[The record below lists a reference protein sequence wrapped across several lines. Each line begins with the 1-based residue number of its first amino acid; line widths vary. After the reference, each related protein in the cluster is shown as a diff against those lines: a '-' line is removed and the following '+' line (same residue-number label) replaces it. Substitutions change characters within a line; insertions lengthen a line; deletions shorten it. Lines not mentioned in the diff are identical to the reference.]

1 MMRLVLALG
10 ATLCVAVGCG
20 PSTAITKS
28 PSTGESASSA
38 VSSAASS
45 QPQVSSTLTAPHP
58 PPSHWNDGTS
68 YDPCL
73 MYSAEQIRSWGLD
86 PSKVSDVGT
95 QDPQLRGCQWKGLSG
110 GWTAELTVANT
121 KVSSYLDPGLYNNP
135 KPITVA
141 GLDGVIY
148 QGRVASVPTCTVI
161 LPSQQATVAVVVVVV
176 DVQEAKDV
184 PDACAKSKQVAT
196 TVAPTLP
203 K

>member
-1 MMRLVLALG
+1 MA
-10 ATLCVAVGCG
+10 GC
-20 PSTAITKS
+20 STSTGITK
-28 PSTGESASSA
+28 PADSTGSAPSSASA
-38 VSSAASS
+38 TASS

-68 YDPCL
+68 YDPCFG
-73 MYSAEQIRSWGLD
+73 YSAEQIRSWGLD
-86 PSKVSDVGT
+86 SAKVTDVGT

-121 KVSSYLDPGLYNNP
+121 KVSAYLDPELYTNP
-135 KPITVA
+135 QPITVA

-184 PDACAKSKQVAT
+184 PDPCAKATEVAAA
-196 TVAPTLP
+196 VAPTLP

>member
-1 MMRLVLALG
+1 MMRIGLACAAMLL
-10 ATLCVAVGCG
+10 AAGC
-20 PSTAITKS
+20 STSTGITKPADS
-28 PSTGESASSA
+28 TSSVPSSASA
-38 VSSAASS
+38 TASS

-58 PPSHWNDGTS
+58 PPNHWNDGTS
-68 YDPCL
+68 YDPCFG
-73 MYSAEQIRSWGLD
+73 YSAEQIRSWGLD
-86 PSKVSDVGT
+86 PSKVTDVGA

-121 KVSSYLDPGLYNNP
+121 KVSAYLDSELYNNP
-135 KPITVA
+135 QSITVA

-161 LPSQQATVAVVVVVV
+161 LPSQQATVAVVVVVA
-176 DVQEAKDV
+176 DAQEAKDV

-196 TVAPTLP
+196 AVAPSLP